1 MNSNIVP
8 KDTTLEAA
16 RIQFLILCK
25 AGMEERAKMAIEMS
39 DGLRAN
45 VESGVRQRHT
55 EYNDN
60 MVRLTALRLA
70 IGDQLFRQAFPD
82 VEIKGL

>member
-16 RIQFLILCK
+16 RIQFLILRK
-25 AGMEERAKMAIEMS
+25 LGMEERAKMAIEMS
-39 DGLRAN
+39 DGLRAT
-45 VESGVRQRHT
+45 VESGVRHRHP

-60 MVRLTALRLA
+60 MV
-70 IGDQLFRQAFPD
+70 
-82 VEIKGL
+82 